1 MTEPRETLFWWLAG
15 AMKFGPGALGEIGAD
30 AAGLGLARVLVVSD
44 RQVVEA
50 GVAARA
56 VDALTAAGVGAQ
68 LYADVGIE
76 PTDESLVAAHEA
88 TRGLRVDGIV
98 AVGGGSV
105 IDTAKAVNL
114 LRTNGGELLDYVN
127 APVGAG
133 RAPHAPLLPLIAAPT
148 TAGSGSESSAVC
160 VMDLTALH
168 LKSGISHP
176 ALRPRLSVIDPLTTL
191 GLPREATISSGLDVL
206 SHTLESLTA
215 SRFDARPRSVGG
227 RPTYCGSNPVSDP
240 LCREAL
246 RLLGRSFRK
255 TVDDGDDVAARTDM
269 MLAATLTAIGSS
281 TAGVHIPHACS
292 YSVAAQVHDYR
303 PPGFPQGRPF
313 VPHGNAVAATLPA
326 TLRYVAPTVP
336 DAQRSALDA
345 LVGAGVAGASEV
357 GERLAAGVV
366 DLMRDI
372 GAPRGLAEFGY
383 ATHDLPSLVD
393 GSLKQQRLLA
403 GAPRPVDADV
413 LGRILAESLH
423 NW

>member
-1 MTEPRETLFWWLAG
+1 MTEVRETLFWWLAG
-15 AMKFGPGALGEIGAD
+15 TMKFGAGALDEIGAD
-30 AAGLGLARVLVVSD
+30 ATAMGLANVLVVSD

-50 GVAARA
+50 GVATRA
-56 VDALTAAGVGAQ
+56 VEAMRTAGIGVQ
-68 LYADVGIE
+68 LYADVAIE
-76 PTDESLVAAHEA
+76 PTDESLAAAHEA
-88 TRGLRVDGIV
+88 TRDLRVDGIV

-114 LRTNGGELLDYVN
+114 LRTNGGTLLDYVN

-133 RAPHAPLLPLIAAPT
+133 RAPRAPLLPLIAAPT

-168 LKSGISHP
+168 LKSGISHT

-191 GLPREATISSGLDVL
+191 GLPREATVSSGLDVL

-215 SRFDARPRSVGG
+215 SRFDARPRSAGE

-255 TVDDGDDVAARTDM
+255 AVDDGADVAARTDM
-269 MLAATLTAIGSS
+269 MLAATLTALGSS

-292 YSVAAQVHDYR
+292 YSVAAQVQDYR
-303 PPGFPQGRPF
+303 PPGFPAGRPF

-326 TLRYVAPTVP
+326 TLRYVAPAVP
-336 DAQRSALDA
+336 DAQRGAAEAL
-345 LVGAGVAGASEV
+345 AGV
-357 GERLAAGVV
+357 GEGLAAGVV
-366 DLMRDI
+366 DLMRDV

-383 ATHDLPSLVD
+383 TEDDLPSLVD

-413 LGRILAESLH
+413 LGRLLAESLH

>member
-1 MTEPRETLFWWLAG
+1 MTEARETLFWWLAG
-15 AMKFGPGALGEIGAD
+15 AMKFGPGALDEIGAD

-50 GVAARA
+50 GVATRA
-56 VDALTAAGVGAQ
+56 VEALRSAGIEVQ
-68 LYADVGIE
+68 LYAEVAIE
-76 PTDESLVAAHEA
+76 PTDESCSAAHAA
-88 TRGLRVDGIV
+88 TRDLDVDGIV

-114 LRTNGGELLDYVN
+114 LRTGGGELLDYVN

-133 RAPHAPLLPLIAAPT
+133 RAPQEPLLPLIAAPT
-148 TAGSGSESSAVC
+148 TAGSGSESSGVC
-160 VMDLTALH
+160 VMDLTALR
-168 LKSGISHP
+168 LKSGISHR

-191 GLPREATISSGLDVL
+191 GLPREATVSSGLDVL

-215 SRFDARPRSVGG
+215 SRFDARPRAAGD

-255 TVDDGDDVAARTDM
+255 AVDDGGDVAARTDM

-292 YSVAAQVHDYR
+292 YSVAAQVAGYR
-303 PPGFPQGRPF
+303 PPGFPAGRPF

-326 TLRYVAPTVP
+326 TLRHIAPAVP
-336 DAQRSALDA
+336 DAQRAAAEA
-345 LVGAGVAGASEV
+345 LVGV
-357 GERLAAGVV
+357 GEGLASGVV

-372 GAPRGLAEFGY
+372 GAPRGLGDFGY
-383 ATHDLPSLVD
+383 TEDDLPALVE
-393 GSLKQQRLLA
+393 GALKQQRLLA
-403 GAPRPVDADV
+403 GAPCPVDADV
-413 LGRILAESLH
+413 LRRILAESLH